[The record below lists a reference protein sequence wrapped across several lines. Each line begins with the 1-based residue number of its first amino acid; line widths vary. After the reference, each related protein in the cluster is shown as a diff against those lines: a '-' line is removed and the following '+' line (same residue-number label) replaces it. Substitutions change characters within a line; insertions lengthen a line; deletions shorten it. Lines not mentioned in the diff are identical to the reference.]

1 MEVYIS
7 CDLSKEEYKMKTRY
21 LGKDIFQVSALGL
34 GCMGMSFAYGGA
46 EESEAIKTIHAAV
59 DSGVTFLDSAE
70 VYGPYDNE
78 VLVGKAIKGMR
89 DKVQIAT
96 KFGFRILPS
105 GQGLERMAGVDSRP
119 EHIREAVEGSLKR
132 LNIETIDL
140 LYQHRVDPSVPVE
153 DVVGTMVDLIKEG
166 KIRHIGL
173 SEVSADT
180 LRRACKIYPITAVQ
194 TEYSLWTREPEESI
208 LNACR
213 ELGVGFVP
221 YSPLGRGFLTG
232 KITDGSGFGED
243 DFRRNLP
250 RFQQAAMQKNQLLL
264 EQLQDVADKYRCSLA
279 QLALAWVMSKG
290 EDIVPIP
297 GARKIAHLQDNAG
310 AVSLN
315 LSDSDIKFVDH
326 IFTPDNIQGQRY
338 NQSDFNLIDK

>member
-1 MEVYIS
+1 
-7 CDLSKEEYKMKTRY
+7 MKTRY
-21 LGKDIFQVSALGL
+21 LGKEKFQVSALGL

-46 EESEAIKTIHAAV
+46 EESQAINTIHAAV
-59 DSGVTFLDSAE
+59 DMGVTFLDSAE
-70 VYGPYDNE
+70 VYGPFDNE
-78 VLVGKAIKGMR
+78 VLVGKAIKGIR

-96 KFGFRILPS
+96 KFGFRILPT

-140 LYQHRVDPSVPVE
+140 LYQHRVDPAVPVE
-153 DVVGTMVDLIKEG
+153 EVVGTMADLVKEG

-173 SEVSADT
+173 SEVSAQT
-180 LRRACKIYPITAVQ
+180 LRRACKVHPITAVQ
-194 TEYSLWTREPEESI
+194 TEYSLWTREPEGGI
-208 LNACR
+208 LKACR

-232 KITDGSGFGED
+232 KITDPSLYAAD

-250 RFQQAAMQKNQLLL
+250 RFQAETMRKNQQLLDR
-264 EQLQDVADKYRCSLA
+264 LQQVAGRYDATLA
-279 QLALAWVMSKG
+279 QMALAWVMSKG

-297 GARKIAHLQDNAG
+297 GARKINHLRDNA
-310 AVSLN
+310 AAADIM
-315 LSDSDIKFVDH
+315 LSPEDILTIDH
-326 IFTPDNIQGQRY
+326 IFAAENVAGLRY
-338 NQSDFNLIDK
+338 NQGDFNLIDK

>member
-1 MEVYIS
+1 
-7 CDLSKEEYKMKTRY
+7 MKTRY
-21 LGKDIFQVSALGL
+21 LGKEKFQVSALGL

-46 EESEAIKTIHAAV
+46 EESQAINTIHAAV
-59 DSGVTFLDSAE
+59 DMGVTFLDSAE
-70 VYGPYDNE
+70 VYGPFDNE
-78 VLVGKAIKGMR
+78 VLVGKAIKGIR

-96 KFGFRILPS
+96 KFGFRILPT

-140 LYQHRVDPSVPVE
+140 LYQHRVDPAVPVE
-153 DVVGTMVDLIKEG
+153 EVVGTMADLVKEG

-173 SEVSADT
+173 SEVSAQT
-180 LRRACKIYPITAVQ
+180 LRRACKVHPITAVQ
-194 TEYSLWTREPEESI
+194 TEYSLWTREPEGGI
-208 LNACR
+208 LKACR

-232 KITDGSGFGED
+232 KITDPSLFAAD

-250 RFQQAAMQKNQLLL
+250 RFQAETMRKNQQLLDR
-264 EQLQDVADKYRCSLA
+264 LQEVAGRYDATLA
-279 QLALAWVMSKG
+279 QMALAWVMSKG

-297 GARKIAHLQDNAG
+297 GARKINHLRDNA
-310 AVSLN
+310 AAADIM
-315 LSDSDIKFVDH
+315 LSPEDILTIDR
-326 IFTPDNIQGQRY
+326 IFAAENVAGLRY
-338 NQSDFNLIDK
+338 NQGDFNLIDK

>member
-1 MEVYIS
+1 
-7 CDLSKEEYKMKTRY
+7 MKTRY
-21 LGKDIFQVSALGL
+21 LGKEKFQVSALGL

-46 EESEAIKTIHAAV
+46 EESQAINTIHAAV
-59 DSGVTFLDSAE
+59 DMGVTFLDSAE
-70 VYGPYDNE
+70 VYGPFDNE
-78 VLVGKAIKGMR
+78 VLVGKAIKGIR

-96 KFGFRILPS
+96 KFGFRILPT

-140 LYQHRVDPSVPVE
+140 LYQHRVDPAVPVE
-153 DVVGTMVDLIKEG
+153 EVVGTMADLVKEG

-173 SEVSADT
+173 SEVSAQT
-180 LRRACKIYPITAVQ
+180 LRRACKVHPITAVQ
-194 TEYSLWTREPEESI
+194 TEYSLWTREPEGGI
-208 LNACR
+208 LKACR

-232 KITDGSGFGED
+232 KITDPSLFAAD

-250 RFQQAAMQKNQLLL
+250 RFQAETMRKNQQLLDR
-264 EQLQDVADKYRCSLA
+264 LQQVAGRYDATLA
-279 QLALAWVMSKG
+279 QMALAWVMSKG

-297 GARKIAHLQDNAG
+297 GARKINHLRDNA
-310 AVSLN
+310 AAADIM
-315 LSDSDIKFVDH
+315 LSPEDIHTIDH
-326 IFTPDNIQGQRY
+326 IFAAENVAGLRY
-338 NQSDFNLIDK
+338 NQGDFNLIDK

>member
-1 MEVYIS
+1 
-7 CDLSKEEYKMKTRY
+7 MKTRY
-21 LGKDIFQVSALGL
+21 LGKEKFQVSALGL

-46 EESEAIKTIHAAV
+46 EESQAINTIHAAV
-59 DSGVTFLDSAE
+59 DMGVTFLDSAE
-70 VYGPYDNE
+70 VYGPFDNE
-78 VLVGKAIKGMR
+78 VLVGKAIKGIR

-96 KFGFRILPS
+96 KFGFRILPT

-140 LYQHRVDPSVPVE
+140 LYQHRVDPAVPVE
-153 DVVGTMVDLIKEG
+153 EVVGTMADLVKEG

-173 SEVSADT
+173 SELSAQT
-180 LRRACKIYPITAVQ
+180 LRRACKVHPITAVQ
-194 TEYSLWTREPEESI
+194 TEYSLWTREPEGGI
-208 LNACR
+208 LKACR

-232 KITDGSGFGED
+232 KITDPSLFAAD

-250 RFQQAAMQKNQLLL
+250 RFQAETMRKNQQLLDR
-264 EQLQDVADKYRCSLA
+264 LQEVAGRYDATLA
-279 QLALAWVMSKG
+279 QMALAWVMSKG

-297 GARKIAHLQDNAG
+297 GARKINHLRDNA
-310 AVSLN
+310 AAADIM
-315 LSDSDIKFVDH
+315 LSPEDIHTIDH
-326 IFTPDNIQGQRY
+326 IFAAENVAGLRY
-338 NQSDFNLIDK
+338 NQGDFNLIDK

>member
-1 MEVYIS
+1 
-7 CDLSKEEYKMKTRY
+7 MKTRY
-21 LGKDIFQVSALGL
+21 LGKEKFQVSALGL

-46 EESEAIKTIHAAV
+46 EESQAINTIHAAV
-59 DSGVTFLDSAE
+59 DMGVTFLDSAE
-70 VYGPYDNE
+70 VYGPFDNE
-78 VLVGKAIKGMR
+78 VLVGKAIKGIR

-96 KFGFRILPS
+96 KFGFRILPT

-140 LYQHRVDPSVPVE
+140 LYQHRVDPAVPVE
-153 DVVGTMVDLIKEG
+153 EVVGTMADLVKEG

-173 SEVSADT
+173 SEVSAQT
-180 LRRACKIYPITAVQ
+180 LRRACKVHPITAVQ
-194 TEYSLWTREPEESI
+194 TEYSLWTREPEGGI
-208 LNACR
+208 LKACR

-232 KITDGSGFGED
+232 KITDPSLFAAD

-250 RFQQAAMQKNQLLL
+250 RFQAETMRKNQQLLDR
-264 EQLQDVADKYRCSLA
+264 LQQVAGRYDATLA
-279 QLALAWVMSKG
+279 QMALAWVMSKG

-297 GARKIAHLQDNAG
+297 GARKINHLRDNA
-310 AVSLN
+310 AAADIM
-315 LSDSDIKFVDH
+315 LSPEDIHTIDY
-326 IFTPDNIQGQRY
+326 IFAAENVAGLRY
-338 NQSDFNLIDK
+338 NQGDFNLIDK

>member
-1 MEVYIS
+1 
-7 CDLSKEEYKMKTRY
+7 MKTRY
-21 LGKDIFQVSALGL
+21 LGKEKFQVSALGL

-46 EESEAIKTIHAAV
+46 EESQAINTIHAAV
-59 DSGVTFLDSAE
+59 DMGVTFLDSAE
-70 VYGPYDNE
+70 VYGPFDNE
-78 VLVGKAIKGMR
+78 VLVGKAIKGIR

-96 KFGFRILPS
+96 KFGFRILPT

-140 LYQHRVDPSVPVE
+140 LYQHRVDPAVPVE
-153 DVVGTMVDLIKEG
+153 EVVGTMADLVKEG

-173 SEVSADT
+173 SEVSAQT
-180 LRRACKIYPITAVQ
+180 LRRACKVHPITAVQ
-194 TEYSLWTREPEESI
+194 TEYSLWTREPEGGI
-208 LNACR
+208 LKACR

-232 KITDGSGFGED
+232 KITDPSLFAAD

-250 RFQQAAMQKNQLLL
+250 RFQAETMRKNQQLLDH
-264 EQLQDVADKYRCSLA
+264 LQQVAGRYNATLA
-279 QLALAWVMSKG
+279 QMALAWVMSKG

-297 GARKIAHLQDNAG
+297 GARKITHLRDNA
-310 AVSLN
+310 
-315 LSDSDIKFVDH
+315 
-326 IFTPDNIQGQRY
+326 
-338 NQSDFNLIDK
+338 

>member
-1 MEVYIS
+1 
-7 CDLSKEEYKMKTRY
+7 MKTRY
-21 LGKDIFQVSALGL
+21 LGKEKFQVSALGL

-46 EESEAIKTIHAAV
+46 EESQAINTIHAAV
-59 DSGVTFLDSAE
+59 DVGVTFLDSAE
-70 VYGPYDNE
+70 VYGPFDNE
-78 VLVGKAIKGMR
+78 VLVGKAIKGIR

-96 KFGFRILPS
+96 KFGFRILPT

-140 LYQHRVDPSVPVE
+140 LYQHRVDPAVPVE
-153 DVVGTMVDLIKEG
+153 EVVGTMADLVKEG

-173 SEVSADT
+173 SEVSAQT
-180 LRRACKIYPITAVQ
+180 LRRACKVHPITAVQ
-194 TEYSLWTREPEESI
+194 TEYSLWTREPEGGI
-208 LNACR
+208 LKACR

-232 KITDGSGFGED
+232 KITDPSLFAAD

-250 RFQQAAMQKNQLLL
+250 RFQAETMRKNQQLLDH
-264 EQLQDVADKYRCSLA
+264 LQQVAGRYDATLA
-279 QLALAWVMSKG
+279 QMALAWVMSKG

-297 GARKIAHLQDNAG
+297 GARKINHLRDNA
-310 AVSLN
+310 AAADIM
-315 LSDSDIKFVDH
+315 LSPEDILTIDH
-326 IFTPDNIQGQRY
+326 IFAAENVAGLRY
-338 NQSDFNLIDK
+338 NQGDFNLIDK

>member
-1 MEVYIS
+1 
-7 CDLSKEEYKMKTRY
+7 MKTRY
-21 LGKDIFQVSALGL
+21 LGKEKFQVSALGL

-46 EESEAIKTIHAAV
+46 EESQAINTIHAAV
-59 DSGVTFLDSAE
+59 DMGVTFLDSAE
-70 VYGPYDNE
+70 VYGPFDNE
-78 VLVGKAIKGMR
+78 VLVGKAIKGIR

-96 KFGFRILPS
+96 KFGFRILPT

-140 LYQHRVDPSVPVE
+140 LYQHRVDPAVQVE
-153 DVVGTMVDLIKEG
+153 EVVGTMADLVKEG

-173 SEVSADT
+173 SEVSAQT
-180 LRRACKIYPITAVQ
+180 LRRACKVHPITAVQ
-194 TEYSLWTREPEESI
+194 TEYSLWTREPEGGI
-208 LNACR
+208 LKACR

-232 KITDGSGFGED
+232 KITDPSLFAAD

-250 RFQQAAMQKNQLLL
+250 RFQAETMRKNQQLLDR
-264 EQLQDVADKYRCSLA
+264 LQQVAGRYDATLA
-279 QLALAWVMSKG
+279 QMALAWVMSKG

-297 GARKIAHLQDNAG
+297 GARKINHLRDNA
-310 AVSLN
+310 AAADIM
-315 LSDSDIKFVDH
+315 LSPEDILTIDH
-326 IFTPDNIQGQRY
+326 IFAAENVAGLRY
-338 NQSDFNLIDK
+338 NQGDFNLIDK

>member
-1 MEVYIS
+1 
-7 CDLSKEEYKMKTRY
+7 MKTRY
-21 LGKDIFQVSALGL
+21 LGKDKFQVSALGL

-46 EESEAIKTIHAAV
+46 EESESIKTIHAAV
-59 DSGVTFLDSAE
+59 ELGVTFLDSAE

-153 DVVGTMVDLIKEG
+153 DVVGTMANLIKEG

-232 KITDGSGFGED
+232 KITDGSAFGED

-250 RFQQAAMQKNQLLL
+250 RFQQAAMQKNQQLLG
-264 EQLQDVADKYRCSLA
+264 QLQDVADKYRCSLA
-279 QLALAWVMSKG
+279 QLALAWVMRKR

-315 LSDSDIKFVDH
+315 LSDSDIKFVEH
-326 IFTPDNIQGQRY
+326 IFTPENIQGERY
-338 NQSDFNLIDK
+338 NQGDFNLIDK

>member
-1 MEVYIS
+1 
-7 CDLSKEEYKMKTRY
+7 MKTRY
-21 LGKDIFQVSALGL
+21 LGKEKFQVSALGL

-46 EESEAIKTIHAAV
+46 EESQAINTIHAAV
-59 DSGVTFLDSAE
+59 DMGVTFLDSAE
-70 VYGPYDNE
+70 VYGPFDNE
-78 VLVGKAIKGMR
+78 VLVGKAIKGIR

-96 KFGFRILPS
+96 KFGFRILPT

-140 LYQHRVDPSVPVE
+140 LYQHRVDPAVPVE
-153 DVVGTMVDLIKEG
+153 EVVGTMADLVKEG

-173 SEVSADT
+173 SEVSAQT
-180 LRRACKIYPITAVQ
+180 LRRACKVHPITAVQ
-194 TEYSLWTREPEESI
+194 TEYSLWTREPEGGI
-208 LNACR
+208 LKACR

-232 KITDGSGFGED
+232 KITDSSLFAAD

-250 RFQQAAMQKNQLLL
+250 RFQAETMRKNQQLLDH
-264 EQLQDVADKYRCSLA
+264 LQQVAGRYDATLA
-279 QLALAWVMSKG
+279 QMALAWVMSKG

-297 GARKIAHLQDNAG
+297 GARKINHLRDNA
-310 AVSLN
+310 AAADIM
-315 LSDSDIKFVDH
+315 LSPEDILTIDH
-326 IFTPDNIQGQRY
+326 IFAAENVAGLRY
-338 NQSDFNLIDK
+338 NQGDFNLIDK

>member
-1 MEVYIS
+1 
-7 CDLSKEEYKMKTRY
+7 MKTRY
-21 LGKDIFQVSALGL
+21 LGKEKFQVSALGL

-46 EESEAIKTIHAAV
+46 EESQAINTIHAAV
-59 DSGVTFLDSAE
+59 DMGVTFLDSAE
-70 VYGPYDNE
+70 VYGPFDNE
-78 VLVGKAIKGMR
+78 VLVGKAIKGIR

-96 KFGFRILPS
+96 KFGFRILPT

-140 LYQHRVDPSVPVE
+140 LYQHRVDPAVPVE
-153 DVVGTMVDLIKEG
+153 EVVGTMADLVKEG

-173 SEVSADT
+173 SEVSAQT
-180 LRRACKIYPITAVQ
+180 LRRACKVHQITAVQ
-194 TEYSLWTREPEESI
+194 TEYSLWTREPEGGI
-208 LNACR
+208 LKACR

-232 KITDGSGFGED
+232 KITDPSLFAAD

-250 RFQQAAMQKNQLLL
+250 RFQAETMRKNQQLLDH
-264 EQLQDVADKYRCSLA
+264 LQQVAGRYDATLA
-279 QLALAWVMSKG
+279 QMALAWVMSKG

-297 GARKIAHLQDNAG
+297 GARKINHLRDNA
-310 AVSLN
+310 AAADIM
-315 LSDSDIKFVDH
+315 LSPEDILTIDH
-326 IFTPDNIQGQRY
+326 IFAAENVAGLRY
-338 NQSDFNLIDK
+338 NQGDFNLIDK

>member
-1 MEVYIS
+1 
-7 CDLSKEEYKMKTRY
+7 MKTRY
-21 LGKDIFQVSALGL
+21 LGKEKFQVSALGL

-46 EESEAIKTIHAAV
+46 EESQAINTIHAAV
-59 DSGVTFLDSAE
+59 DMGVTFLDSAE
-70 VYGPYDNE
+70 VYGPFDNE
-78 VLVGKAIKGMR
+78 VLVGKAIKGIR

-96 KFGFRILPS
+96 KFGFRILPT

-140 LYQHRVDPSVPVE
+140 LYQHRVDPAVPVE
-153 DVVGTMVDLIKEG
+153 EVVGTMADLVKEG

-173 SEVSADT
+173 SEVSAQT
-180 LRRACKIYPITAVQ
+180 LRRACKVHPITAVQ
-194 TEYSLWTREPEESI
+194 TEYSLWTREPEGGI
-208 LNACR
+208 LKACR

-232 KITDGSGFGED
+232 KITDPSLFAAD

-250 RFQQAAMQKNQLLL
+250 RFQAETMRKNQQLLDR
-264 EQLQDVADKYRCSLA
+264 LQQVAGRYDTTLA
-279 QLALAWVMSKG
+279 QMALAWVMSKG

-297 GARKIAHLQDNAG
+297 GARKINHLRDNA
-310 AVSLN
+310 AAADIM
-315 LSDSDIKFVDH
+315 LSPEDILTIDH
-326 IFTPDNIQGQRY
+326 IFAAENVAGLRY
-338 NQSDFNLIDK
+338 NQGDFNLIDK

>member
-1 MEVYIS
+1 MQ
-7 CDLSKEEYKMKTRY
+7 TRY
-21 LGKDIFQVSALGL
+21 LGKEKFQVSALGL

-46 EESEAIKTIHAAV
+46 EESEAINTIRAAV
-59 DSGVTFLDSAE
+59 DLGVTFLDSAE

-78 VLVGKAIKGMR
+78 ILVGKAIKGIR

-96 KFGFRILPS
+96 KFGFRILAS

-132 LNIETIDL
+132 LNIDTIDL
-140 LYQHRVDPSVPVE
+140 LYQHRVDPAVPVE
-153 DVVGTMVDLIKEG
+153 DVVGTMAELIKEG

-194 TEYSLWTREPEESI
+194 TEYSLWTREPEKSI

-232 KITDGSGFGED
+232 KITDNSGFGED

-250 RFQQAAMQKNQLLL
+250 RFQKVAMRKNQLLL
-264 EQLQDVADKYRCSLA
+264 DQLQDIADKYHCSLA
-279 QLALAWVMSKG
+279 QLALAWVMCKG

-315 LSDSDIKFVDH
+315 LSDSDIKIVDH
-326 IFTPDNIQGQRY
+326 IFTPENIQGQRY

>member
-1 MEVYIS
+1 
-7 CDLSKEEYKMKTRY
+7 MKTRY
-21 LGKDIFQVSALGL
+21 LGKEKFQVSALGL

-46 EESEAIKTIHAAV
+46 EESQAINTIHAAV
-59 DSGVTFLDSAE
+59 DMGVTFLDSAE
-70 VYGPYDNE
+70 VYGPFDNE
-78 VLVGKAIKGMR
+78 VLVGKAIKGIR

-96 KFGFRILPS
+96 KFGFRILPT

-140 LYQHRVDPSVPVE
+140 LYQHRVDPAVPVE
-153 DVVGTMVDLIKEG
+153 EVVGTMADLVKEG

-173 SEVSADT
+173 SEVSAQT
-180 LRRACKIYPITAVQ
+180 LRRACKVHPITAVQ
-194 TEYSLWTREPEESI
+194 TEYSLWTREPEVGI
-208 LNACR
+208 LKACR

-232 KITDGSGFGED
+232 KITDPSLFAAD

-250 RFQQAAMQKNQLLL
+250 RFQAETMRKNQQLLDR
-264 EQLQDVADKYRCSLA
+264 LQQVAGRYDATLA
-279 QLALAWVMSKG
+279 QMALAWVMSKG

-297 GARKIAHLQDNAG
+297 GARKINHLRDNA
-310 AVSLN
+310 AAADIM
-315 LSDSDIKFVDH
+315 LSPEDILTIDH
-326 IFTPDNIQGQRY
+326 IFAAENVAGLRY
-338 NQSDFNLIDK
+338 NQGDFNLIDK

>member
-1 MEVYIS
+1 
-7 CDLSKEEYKMKTRY
+7 MKTRY
-21 LGKDIFQVSALGL
+21 LGKEKFQVSALGL

-46 EESEAIKTIHAAV
+46 EESQAINTIHAAV
-59 DSGVTFLDSAE
+59 DMGVTFLDSAE
-70 VYGPYDNE
+70 VYGPFDNE
-78 VLVGKAIKGMR
+78 VLVGKAIKGIR

-96 KFGFRILPS
+96 KFGFRILPT

-140 LYQHRVDPSVPVE
+140 LYQHRVDPAVPVE
-153 DVVGTMVDLIKEG
+153 EVVGTMADLVKEG

-173 SEVSADT
+173 SEVSAQT
-180 LRRACKIYPITAVQ
+180 LRRACKVHPITAVQ
-194 TEYSLWTREPEESI
+194 TEYSLWTREPEGGI
-208 LNACR
+208 LKTCR

-232 KITDGSGFGED
+232 KITDPSLFAAD

-250 RFQQAAMQKNQLLL
+250 RFQAETMRKNQQLLDH
-264 EQLQDVADKYRCSLA
+264 LQQVAGRYDATLA
-279 QLALAWVMSKG
+279 QMALAWVMSKG

-297 GARKIAHLQDNAG
+297 GARKINHLRDNA
-310 AVSLN
+310 AAADIM
-315 LSDSDIKFVDH
+315 LSPEDILTIDH
-326 IFTPDNIQGQRY
+326 IFAAENVAGLRY
-338 NQSDFNLIDK
+338 NQGDFNLIDK

>member
-1 MEVYIS
+1 
-7 CDLSKEEYKMKTRY
+7 MKIRY
-21 LGKDIFQVSALGL
+21 LGKEKFQVSALGL

-46 EESEAIKTIHAAV
+46 EESQAINTIHAAV
-59 DSGVTFLDSAE
+59 DMGVTFLDSAE
-70 VYGPYDNE
+70 VYGPFDNE
-78 VLVGKAIKGMR
+78 VLVGKAIKGIR

-96 KFGFRILPS
+96 KFGFRILPT

-140 LYQHRVDPSVPVE
+140 LYQHRVDPAVPVE
-153 DVVGTMVDLIKEG
+153 EVVGTMADLVKEG

-173 SEVSADT
+173 SEVSAQT
-180 LRRACKIYPITAVQ
+180 LRRACKVHPITAVQ
-194 TEYSLWTREPEESI
+194 TEYSLWTREPEGGI
-208 LNACR
+208 LKACR

-232 KITDGSGFGED
+232 KITDPSLFAAD

-250 RFQQAAMQKNQLLL
+250 RFQAETMRKNQQLLDR
-264 EQLQDVADKYRCSLA
+264 LQQVAGRYDATLA
-279 QLALAWVMSKG
+279 QMALAWVMSKG

-297 GARKIAHLQDNAG
+297 GARKINHLRDNA
-310 AVSLN
+310 AAADIM
-315 LSDSDIKFVDH
+315 LSPEDILTIDH
-326 IFTPDNIQGQRY
+326 IFAAENVAGLRY
-338 NQSDFNLIDK
+338 NQGDFNLIDK

>member
-1 MEVYIS
+1 
-7 CDLSKEEYKMKTRY
+7 MKTRY
-21 LGKDIFQVSALGL
+21 LGKEKFQVSALGL

-46 EESEAIKTIHAAV
+46 EESQAINTIHAAV
-59 DSGVTFLDSAE
+59 DMGVTFLDSAE
-70 VYGPYDNE
+70 VYGPFDNE
-78 VLVGKAIKGMR
+78 VLVGKAIKGIR

-96 KFGFRILPS
+96 KFGFRILPT

-140 LYQHRVDPSVPVE
+140 LYQHRVDPTVPVE
-153 DVVGTMVDLIKEG
+153 EVVGTMADLVKEG

-173 SEVSADT
+173 SEVSAQT
-180 LRRACKIYPITAVQ
+180 LRRACKVHPITAVQ
-194 TEYSLWTREPEESI
+194 TEYSLWTREPEGGI
-208 LNACR
+208 LKACR

-232 KITDGSGFGED
+232 KITDPSLFAAD

-250 RFQQAAMQKNQLLL
+250 RFQAETMRKNQQLLDR
-264 EQLQDVADKYRCSLA
+264 LQQVAGRYDATLA
-279 QLALAWVMSKG
+279 QMALAWVMSKG

-297 GARKIAHLQDNAG
+297 GARKINHLRDNTA
-310 AVSLN
+310 AADIM
-315 LSDSDIKFVDH
+315 LSPEDILTIDH
-326 IFTPDNIQGQRY
+326 IFAAENVAGLRY
-338 NQSDFNLIDK
+338 NQGDFNLIDK

>member
-1 MEVYIS
+1 
-7 CDLSKEEYKMKTRY
+7 MKTRY
-21 LGKDIFQVSALGL
+21 LGKEKFQVSALGL

-46 EESEAIKTIHAAV
+46 EESQAINTIHAAV
-59 DSGVTFLDSAE
+59 DMGMTFLDSAE
-70 VYGPYDNE
+70 VYGPFDNE
-78 VLVGKAIKGMR
+78 VLVGKAIKGIR

-96 KFGFRILPS
+96 KFGFRILPT

-140 LYQHRVDPSVPVE
+140 LYQHRVDPAVPVE
-153 DVVGTMVDLIKEG
+153 EVVGTMADLVKEG

-173 SEVSADT
+173 SEVSAQT
-180 LRRACKIYPITAVQ
+180 LRRACKVHPITAVQ
-194 TEYSLWTREPEESI
+194 TEYSLWTREPEGGI
-208 LNACR
+208 LKACR

-232 KITDGSGFGED
+232 KITDPSLFAAD

-250 RFQQAAMQKNQLLL
+250 RFQAETMRKNQQLLDR
-264 EQLQDVADKYRCSLA
+264 LQEVAGRYDATLA
-279 QLALAWVMSKG
+279 QMALAWVMSKG

-297 GARKIAHLQDNAG
+297 GARKINHLRDNA
-310 AVSLN
+310 AAADIM
-315 LSDSDIKFVDH
+315 LSPEDILTIDH
-326 IFTPDNIQGQRY
+326 IFAAENVAGLRY
-338 NQSDFNLIDK
+338 NQGDFNLIDK

>member
-1 MEVYIS
+1 
-7 CDLSKEEYKMKTRY
+7 MKTRY
-21 LGKDIFQVSALGL
+21 LGKEKFQVSALGL

-46 EESEAIKTIHAAV
+46 EESQAINTIHAAV
-59 DSGVTFLDSAE
+59 DMGVTFLDSAE
-70 VYGPYDNE
+70 VYGPFDNE
-78 VLVGKAIKGMR
+78 VLVGKAIKGIR

-96 KFGFRILPS
+96 KFGFRILPT

-119 EHIREAVEGSLKR
+119 EHIRESVEGSLKR

-140 LYQHRVDPSVPVE
+140 LYQHRVDPAVPVE
-153 DVVGTMVDLIKEG
+153 DVVGTMADLVKEG

-173 SEVSADT
+173 SEVSAQT
-180 LRRACKIYPITAVQ
+180 LRRACKVHPITAVQ
-194 TEYSLWTREPEESI
+194 TEYSLWTREPEAGI

-232 KITDGSGFGED
+232 KITDPGVFAEA

-250 RFQQAAMQKNQLLL
+250 RFQAETMRKNQLLL
-264 EQLQDVADKYRCSLA
+264 ERLQQVATRYDATLA
-279 QLALAWVMSKG
+279 QIALAWVMSKG

-297 GARKIAHLQDNAG
+297 GARKIAHLRDNAG
-310 AVSLN
+310 AAN
-315 LSDSDIKFVDH
+315 ITLSPEDILTIED
-326 IFTPDNIQGQRY
+326 IFTPDNVTGLRY
-338 NQSDFNLIDK
+338 NQGDFNLIEK

>member
-1 MEVYIS
+1 
-7 CDLSKEEYKMKTRY
+7 MKTRY
-21 LGKDIFQVSALGL
+21 LGKEKFQVSALGL

-46 EESEAIKTIHAAV
+46 EESQAINTIHAAV
-59 DSGVTFLDSAE
+59 DMGVTFLDSAE
-70 VYGPYDNE
+70 VYGPFDNE
-78 VLVGKAIKGMR
+78 VLVGKAIKGIR

-96 KFGFRILPS
+96 KFGFRILPT

-140 LYQHRVDPSVPVE
+140 LYQHRVDPAVPVE
-153 DVVGTMVDLIKEG
+153 EVVGTMADLVKEG

-173 SEVSADT
+173 SEVSAQT
-180 LRRACKIYPITAVQ
+180 LRRACKVHPITAVQ
-194 TEYSLWTREPEESI
+194 TEYSLWTREPEGGI
-208 LNACR
+208 LKACR

-232 KITDGSGFGED
+232 KITDPSLFAAD

-250 RFQQAAMQKNQLLL
+250 RFQAETMRKNQQLLDR
-264 EQLQDVADKYRCSLA
+264 LQQVAGRYDATLA
-279 QLALAWVMSKG
+279 QMALAWVMSKG

-297 GARKIAHLQDNAG
+297 GARKINHLRDNA
-310 AVSLN
+310 AAADIM
-315 LSDSDIKFVDH
+315 LSPEDILTIDH
-326 IFTPDNIQGQRY
+326 IFAAENVSGLRY
-338 NQSDFNLIDK
+338 NQGDFNLIDK

>member
-1 MEVYIS
+1 
-7 CDLSKEEYKMKTRY
+7 MKTRY
-21 LGKDIFQVSALGL
+21 LGKEKFQVSALGL

-46 EESEAIKTIHAAV
+46 EESQAINTIHAAV
-59 DSGVTFLDSAE
+59 DMGVTFLDSAE
-70 VYGPYDNE
+70 VYGPFDNE
-78 VLVGKAIKGMR
+78 VLVGKAIKGIR

-96 KFGFRILPS
+96 KFGFRILPT

-140 LYQHRVDPSVPVE
+140 LYQHRVDPAVPVE
-153 DVVGTMVDLIKEG
+153 EVVGTMADLVKEG

-173 SEVSADT
+173 SEVSAQT
-180 LRRACKIYPITAVQ
+180 LRRACKVHPITAVQ
-194 TEYSLWTREPEESI
+194 TEYSLWTREPEGGI
-208 LNACR
+208 LKACR

-232 KITDGSGFGED
+232 KITDPSLFAAD

-250 RFQQAAMQKNQLLL
+250 RFQAETMRKNQQLLDRL
-264 EQLQDVADKYRCSLA
+264 HQVAGRYDATLA
-279 QLALAWVMSKG
+279 QMALAWVMSKG

-297 GARKIAHLQDNAG
+297 GARKINHLRDNA
-310 AVSLN
+310 AAADIM
-315 LSDSDIKFVDH
+315 LSPEDILTIDH
-326 IFTPDNIQGQRY
+326 IFAAENVAGLRY
-338 NQSDFNLIDK
+338 NQGDFNLIDK